1 MSCCKGSLPSYDQL
15 PVDPSA
21 PEHSA
26 WGVWGKED
34 NLGTL
39 NLLTKD
45 KVEKAARLVRRG
57 EVFPLNWKLEC
68 PNSGMIDRFAPKHNV
83 KPIFENL
90 AFDDVYDNFNTQAS
104 SQWDGLRHV
113 CHVSSKTFYNNTSP
127 SDITKSTEGRLGI
140 HHMARRGI
148 AGRAVLL
155 DFGRWAVKNA
165 PEFDPFK
172 RYEITVQ
179 QLEAVAKSQNVKL
192 EHGDIVLIRTGWTK
206 AYENMVE
213 AKVDISLNATSSE
226 ELPQCAGIKACEE
239 TFSWV
244 WNNHFAALASD
255 NVALEAMPFDP
266 PNSCHSMFLGGWSM
280 PIGELFF
287 LEALAEDSAKDGVYE
302 YFFTSAPLNKF
313 GGVATPPNALCI
325 K

>member
-15 PVDPSA
+15 PVDSTA
-21 PEHSA
+21 PPHSA
-26 WGVWGKED
+26 WGLWGKED

-39 NLLTKD
+39 NLLTPE
-45 KVEKAARLVRRG
+45 KVERAGKLIRRG
-57 EVFPLNWKLEC
+57 EVYSLNWKLEC
-68 PNSGMIDRFAPKHNV
+68 PDSGMLDRYEPKHSI
-83 KPIFENL
+83 KPLGGGIS
-90 AFDDVYDNFNTQAS
+90 FDDVYDNFNTQAS
-104 SQWDGLRHV
+104 SQWDGLRHF
-113 CHVSSKTFYNNTSP
+113 CHIGSGKFYNNISA
-127 SDITKSTEGRLGI
+127 SDITDSSEGRLGI

-172 RYEITVQ
+172 RHEITVQ
-179 QLEAVAKSQNVKL
+179 QLEAVAASQKVKF
-192 EHGDIVLIRTGWTK
+192 EEGDVLLIRTGWTA
-206 AYENMVE
+206 AYEVKKANKGLPNLKGDVE
-213 AKVDISLNATSSE
+213 N
-226 ELPQCAGIKACEE
+226 LPVCAGIKACEE

-244 WNNHFAALASD
+244 WNNHFSALASD
-255 NVALEAMPFDP
+255 SIALEAMPFDFET
-266 PNSCHSMFLGGWSM
+266 SYSIFLGGWGM

-287 LEALAEDSAKDGVYE
+287 LEALADDSAKDGVYE
-302 YFFTSAPLNKF
+302 YFFTSAPLNKH